1 MNVKKPKIKIGHNLR
16 VPKRKKVRINPL
28 GVKKKRLSKNHDNAK
43 TMQKMRKRNNKKTH
57 TKKNSHIKDQIK
69 SEKQI
74 QQKNSEELK
83 RNIKKLQTLMISLS
97 GLDELTETSIKQIQQ
112 KRLKICR
119 DNEKILGKINS
130 SAKKLTQY
138 ESKYRDSN

>member
-28 GVKKKRLSKNHDNAK
+28 GVKKKRLSKNHGNAK
-43 TMQKMRKRNNKKTH
+43 TLQKMRKRNNKKTH

-130 SAKKLTQY
+130 STKKLTQY

>member
-16 VPKRKKVRINPL
+16 TPKRKKMRMNPL
-28 GVKKKRLSKNHDNAK
+28 GVEKRRLKKNHGSTK
-43 TMQKMRKRNNKKTH
+43 TLQRTRKKNNKKTH
-57 TKKNSHIKDQIK
+57 IKNNSHIKEQIK

-74 QQKNSEELK
+74 QQRNSEELK

-97 GLDELTETSIKQIQQ
+97 GLDELTETSIKQIQK
-112 KRLKICR
+112 KRLKICK
-119 DNEKILGKINS
+119 DNEKILEKINN

-138 ESKYRDSN
+138 ESEYKNSM

>member
-16 VPKRKKVRINPL
+16 APKRKKVRMNPL
-28 GVKKKRLSKNHDNAK
+28 GVEKKRLKKNHGSSKA
-43 TMQKMRKRNNKKTH
+43 MQKMRKKNNKKTH
-57 TKKNSHIKDQIK
+57 TKNHLHIKEQIK

-83 RNIKKLQTLMISLS
+83 RNIKKLQTLLISLS
-97 GLDELTETSIKQIQQ
+97 GLEELSETSIKQIQQ

-119 DNEKILGKINS
+119 DNEMILEKINT

-138 ESKYRDSN
+138 ESKYRDSK

>member
-16 VPKRKKVRINPL
+16 APKRKVRMNPL
-28 GVKKKRLSKNHDNAK
+28 GVEKRRLRKNHGSVKN
-43 TMQKMRKRNNKKTH
+43 TQKIQKKNNKKTQN
-57 TKKNSHIKDQIK
+57 KNSIHIKEIIK

-74 QQKNSEELK
+74 HQRNSEELK

-97 GLDELTETSIKQIQQ
+97 GLEQLSSTSIKQIQ
-112 KRLKICR
+112 KRRLKICK
-119 DNEKILGKINS
+119 DNEKILEKINS

-138 ESKYRDSN
+138 ESKYKNSM

>member
-28 GVKKKRLSKNHDNAK
+28 GVKKKRLSKNYGNAK

-83 RNIKKLQTLMISLS
+83 RNIKKLQTLLISLS

-119 DNEKILGKINS
+119 DNEKILGKINA